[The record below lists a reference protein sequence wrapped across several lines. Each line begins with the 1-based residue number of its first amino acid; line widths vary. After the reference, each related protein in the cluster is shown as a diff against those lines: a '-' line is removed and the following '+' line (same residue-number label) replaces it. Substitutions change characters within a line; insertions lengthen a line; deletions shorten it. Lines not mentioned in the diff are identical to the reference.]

1 MTLPNT
7 HCMIRSLH
15 LDSTSLI
22 WVREPVQLTAFGC
35 ALLVLGSLNPSTCRD
50 TTQWERKGDLSA
62 GVQISVQVPSF
73 HPSYFNYL
81 HLYSQPLG
89 SQPDSCILR
98 GLFLFKLLPGSCLQ
112 MLSCDN
118 WRAHLMPSL
127 SFNDH
132 DLVLP
137 TVLYVITAMS
147 YISSGFILMG
157 DRENLVAVNPSWGY
171 LHGKVES

>member
-1 MTLPNT
+1 
-7 HCMIRSLH
+7 
-15 LDSTSLI
+15 
-22 WVREPVQLTAFGC
+22 
-35 ALLVLGSLNPSTCRD
+35 
-50 TTQWERKGDLSA
+50 
-62 GVQISVQVPSF
+62 
-73 HPSYFNYL
+73 
-81 HLYSQPLG
+81 
-89 SQPDSCILR
+89 
-98 GLFLFKLLPGSCLQ
+98 
-112 MLSCDN
+112 
-118 WRAHLMPSL
+118 MPSL